1 MREQLLLLDDFSR
14 NRTVMV
20 ASAFLMVGLGLKMA
34 LFPLHFWLPNA
45 YAYAP
50 SAVSALLAATATKVG
65 VYMFFRF
72 VFTVLD
78 AGHRIYFVSI
88 RDLIMICAGS
98 GVLICSL
105 MAIYQ
110 QNIKK
115 MLAYSSVAQVGY
127 IVLGLAL
134 NNEAGIAGS
143 LVHVINHALIKGGM
157 FMAVGAV
164 TYRCGANML
173 SDFRGLGRQMPW
185 TMAAF
190 TAGGFVLIG
199 FPLTAGFVSKWYL
212 IRGAVEAG
220 AWPVTVVILIGSLLA
235 VIYVWRII
243 ETIYFVAPENP
254 ERSVQE
260 APLSMLLPT
269 LLVIA
274 ASLYFGFDAMLT
286 GSLAEQAARVMLSG
300 GLP

>member
-1 MREQLLLLDDFSR
+1 
-14 NRTVMV
+14 
-20 ASAFLMVGLGLKMA
+20 
-34 LFPLHFWLPNA
+34 
-45 YAYAP
+45 
-50 SAVSALLAATATKVG
+50 
-65 VYMFFRF
+65 
-72 VFTVLD
+72 
-78 AGHRIYFVSI
+78 
-88 RDLIMICAGS
+88 
-98 GVLICSL
+98 
-105 MAIYQ
+105 
-110 QNIKK
+110 
-115 MLAYSSVAQVGY
+115 
-127 IVLGLAL
+127 
-134 NNEAGIAGS
+134 
-143 LVHVINHALIKGGM
+143 
-157 FMAVGAV
+157 MAVGAV

-190 TAGGFVLIG
+190 TAGGFGLIG